1 MKAAGRVLATMIAMV
16 AILLIAVG
24 ADKGLN
30 YLEKIKYEK
39 ECEELYAES
48 HAQAEQLRTQLEEL
62 SQDEAAVETF
72 LHEYAVDDLEDEDE
86 DVLQEF
92 LTASPSE
99 NGSEGSVS
107 DGESVSGD
115 ALSGEADAADV
126 SENDHAFAS
135 GNDSSDRDFSDHMIS
150 GNAVSGGGV
159 SDNAISENGVFGNA
173 VSGNSVSD
181 NTVSGNTVSEN
192 QVFGNRV
199 SGGGISLTTVSGNI
213 LVRPT
218 LRERRLEQSS
228 YMETVEWNEAD
239 QVVIGQS
246 TLDFSDK
253 KIACL
258 GDSIT
263 QAANLEGMEDYQ
275 QYSYPMKL
283 AEILGAEEVVNLGIG
298 GSSIGRYWQDA
309 FVDRYMDIPEDT
321 DLILVMGGTND
332 GFCLHR
338 ENVGN
343 FEERSPRTLI
353 GDLDELMRGLKENY
367 PDAEVVFVTP
377 LPNVLHDILRK
388 DRPELMSQRV
398 IVDSMIALAK
408 EYEFDVIDLYDSNL
422 LDSHDAA
429 VISNYMP
436 DGVHC
441 NPDGY
446 QILAEHIAADLIR
459 LQDSQDEED
468 GEEFREAE
476 GMEMDAA
483 SEQGMESES
492 DAGQNMKSEAI
503 FDQNIESES
512 DSAQNME
519 SVETSESAENTG
531 YKKVPDNI
539 GKDENLEDMADSQDI
554 VDSENIEAAENIDD
568 SEDMTDSKDMTDS
581 RDITELEAEEEFKAR
596 IPTDILKFRERD
608 AAQDRDPIDMEAKK
622 MNEEA
627 ADAQIRKDMTMEVGS
642 YG

>member
-1 MKAAGRVLATMIAMV
+1 MKVAGRILATMIAMV

-30 YLEKIKYEK
+30 YLEKRKYEK
-39 ECEELYAES
+39 ECQELYAEN
-48 HAQAEQLRTQLEEL
+48 HAEAEQLRTQIEEL

-72 LHEYAVDDLEDEDE
+72 LQEYAVADLEDEDE

-92 LTASPSE
+92 LTASSGDNASGENASE
-99 NGSEGSVS
+99 ESVS
-107 DGESVSGD
+107 DGESMPGHM
-115 ALSGEADAADV
+115 LSGEDQVADV
-126 SENDHAFAS
+126 SENDGVAVVS
-135 GNDSSDRDFSDHMIS
+135 GDDILDSS
-150 GNAVSGGGV
+150 
-159 SDNAISENGVFGNA
+159 ISENDVSGNA
-173 VSGNSVSD
+173 VSGNSVSN
-181 NTVSGNTVSEN
+181 NTVSDNTVSEN
-192 QVFGNRV
+192 QVSGNNA
-199 SGGGISLTTVSGNI
+199 SEGGISLTTVSGNI

-239 QVVIGQS
+239 RVVIGQS
-246 TLDFSDK
+246 PLDFSDK

-263 QAANLEGMEDYQ
+263 QAANLENMEDYQ
-275 QYSYPMKL
+275 QYSYPTKL
-283 AEILGAEEVVNLGIG
+283 AEILGAKEVVNLGIG

-309 FVDRYMDIPEDT
+309 YVERYREIPEDT

-343 FEERSPRTLI
+343 FEERAPRTLI

-367 PDAEVVFVTP
+367 PNAEVVFITP

-388 DRPELMSQRV
+388 ERPELMSQRV

-459 LQDSQDEED
+459 LQESPDEED
-468 GEEFREAE
+468 GEAFRETE
-476 GMEMDAA
+476 EMEMEAVSD
-483 SEQGMESES
+483 QNMESES
-492 DAGQNMKSEAI
+492 VSDSAE
-503 FDQNIESES
+503 ESES
-512 DSAQNME
+512 TESTGHKEDLNNM
-519 SVETSESAENTG
+519 
-531 YKKVPDNI
+531 D
-539 GKDENLEDMADSQDI
+539 KDENSENIEDPKDI
-554 VDSENIEAAENIDD
+554 VDSEKIEDAENTDD
-568 SEDMTDSKDMTDS
+568 WEDITDSKDITDLES
-581 RDITELEAEEEFKAR
+581 TEESKSKIL
-596 IPTDILKFRERD
+596 PDILKFQESDTAQSGD
-608 AAQDRDPIDMEAKK
+608 AIDTEDKEAK
-622 MNEEA
+622 EEQA
-627 ADAQIRKDMTMEVGS
+627 ADAQIQRDMKIEVS
-642 YG
+642 TYGQ

>member
-181 NTVSGNTVSEN
+181 NTVSGNTVSGN
-192 QVFGNRV
+192 QVSGNRV

-388 DRPELMSQRV
+388 DRPELLSQRV
-398 IVDSMIALAK
+398 IVDSMIALAR

-459 LQDSQDEED
+459 LQDSQAEEETD
-468 GEEFREAE
+468 Y
-476 GMEMDAA
+476 
-483 SEQGMESES
+483 
-492 DAGQNMKSEAI
+492 K
-503 FDQNIESES
+503 NI
-512 DSAQNME
+512 
-519 SVETSESAENTG
+519 
-531 YKKVPDNI
+531 
-539 GKDENLEDMADSQDI
+539 
-554 VDSENIEAAENIDD
+554 
-568 SEDMTDSKDMTDS
+568 TDSK
-581 RDITELEAEEEFKAR
+581 DITELEAAEDFKSR

-608 AAQDRDPIDMEAKK
+608 TAQDRDPIDMEAKK

>member
-30 YLEKIKYEK
+30 YLERIKYEK

-99 NGSEGSVS
+99 NGAEGSVS

-126 SENDHAFAS
+126 SENAYAFAS
-135 GNDSSDRDFSDHMIS
+135 GNDSSDRDLSDHMIS

-173 VSGNSVSD
+173 ISGNSVSDNTVSD

-192 QVFGNRV
+192 QV

-218 LRERRLEQSS
+218 LRERRLEHSS

-263 QAANLEGMEDYQ
+263 QAANLESMEDYQ
-275 QYSYPMKL
+275 QYSYPTKL
-283 AEILGAEEVVNLGIG
+283 TEILGAEEVVNLGIG

-367 PDAEVVFVTP
+367 PDAEIIFVTP

-388 DRPELMSQRV
+388 DRPELLSQRV
-398 IVDSMIALAK
+398 IVDSMIALAR

-446 QILAEHIAADLIR
+446 RILAEHIAADLIR
-459 LQDSQDEED
+459 LQDSQAEEETD
-468 GEEFREAE
+468 Y
-476 GMEMDAA
+476 
-483 SEQGMESES
+483 
-492 DAGQNMKSEAI
+492 K
-503 FDQNIESES
+503 NI
-512 DSAQNME
+512 
-519 SVETSESAENTG
+519 
-531 YKKVPDNI
+531 
-539 GKDENLEDMADSQDI
+539 
-554 VDSENIEAAENIDD
+554 
-568 SEDMTDSKDMTDS
+568 TDSK
-581 RDITELEAEEEFKAR
+581 DITELEAEEEFKSR

-608 AAQDRDPIDMEAKK
+608 TAQDKDPIDMEAKK

>member
-135 GNDSSDRDFSDHMIS
+135 GNDSSDRDLSDHMIS

-181 NTVSGNTVSEN
+181 NTVSGNTVSGNTVSEN
-192 QVFGNRV
+192 QVSGNRV

-275 QYSYPMKL
+275 QYSYPTKL

-398 IVDSMIALAK
+398 IVDSMIALAR

-446 QILAEHIAADLIR
+446 RILAEHIAADLIR
-459 LQDSQDEED
+459 LQDSQDVED

-476 GMEMDAA
+476 GMEMEAA

-531 YKKVPDNI
+531 YKEVPDNI
-539 GKDENLEDMADSQDI
+539 GKDENLEDIADSQDI

-568 SEDMTDSKDMTDS
+568 SEDMTDS
-581 RDITELEAEEEFKAR
+581 RDITELEAEEEFKSR

-608 AAQDRDPIDMEAKK
+608 TAQDKDPIDMEAKK

>member
-1 MKAAGRVLATMIAMV
+1 MKVAGRILATMIAMV

-30 YLEKIKYEK
+30 YLEKRKYEK
-39 ECEELYAES
+39 ECQELYAEN
-48 HAQAEQLRTQLEEL
+48 HAEAEQLRTQIEEL
-62 SQDEAAVETF
+62 SQDKAAVETF
-72 LHEYAVDDLEDEDE
+72 LQEYAVADLEDEDE

-92 LTASPSE
+92 LTASSGDNASGENASE
-99 NGSEGSVS
+99 ESVS
-107 DGESVSGD
+107 DGESMPGD
-115 ALSGEADAADV
+115 MLSGEDQVADV
-126 SENDHAFAS
+126 SENDGVAVVS
-135 GNDSSDRDFSDHMIS
+135 GDDILDSS
-150 GNAVSGGGV
+150 
-159 SDNAISENGVFGNA
+159 ISENDVSGNA
-173 VSGNSVSD
+173 VSGNSVSN
-181 NTVSGNTVSEN
+181 NTVSDNTVSEN
-192 QVFGNRV
+192 QVSGNNA
-199 SGGGISLTTVSGNI
+199 SEGGISLTTVSGNI

-239 QVVIGQS
+239 RVVIGQS
-246 TLDFSDK
+246 PLDFSDK

-263 QAANLEGMEDYQ
+263 QAANLENMEDYQ
-275 QYSYPMKL
+275 QYSYPTKL
-283 AEILGAEEVVNLGIG
+283 AEILGAKEVVNLGIG

-309 FVDRYMDIPEDT
+309 YVERYREIPEDT

-343 FEERSPRTLI
+343 FEERAPRTLI

-367 PDAEVVFVTP
+367 PNAEVVFITP

-388 DRPELMSQRV
+388 ERPELMSQRV

-459 LQDSQDEED
+459 LQESPDEED
-468 GEEFREAE
+468 GEAFRETE
-476 GMEMDAA
+476 EMEMEAVSD
-483 SEQGMESES
+483 QNMESES
-492 DAGQNMKSEAI
+492 VSDSAE
-503 FDQNIESES
+503 ESES
-512 DSAQNME
+512 TESTGHKEDLNNM
-519 SVETSESAENTG
+519 
-531 YKKVPDNI
+531 D
-539 GKDENLEDMADSQDI
+539 KDENSENIEDPKDI
-554 VDSENIEAAENIDD
+554 VDSEKIEDAENTDD
-568 SEDMTDSKDMTDS
+568 WEDITDSKDITDLES
-581 RDITELEAEEEFKAR
+581 TEESKSKIL
-596 IPTDILKFRERD
+596 PDILKFQESDTAQSGD
-608 AAQDRDPIDMEAKK
+608 AIDTEDKEAK
-622 MNEEA
+622 EEQA
-627 ADAQIRKDMTMEVGS
+627 ADAQIQRDMKIEVS
-642 YG
+642 TYGQ

>member
-1 MKAAGRVLATMIAMV
+1 MKTAGRVLATMIAMV

-30 YLEKIKYEK
+30 YLERIKYEK

-92 LTASPSE
+92 LTASSSE

-115 ALSGEADAADV
+115 MLTVEDQLTDV
-126 SENDHAFAS
+126 SENAHAFES
-135 GNDSSDRDFSDHMIS
+135 GNDSSDRDLSDHMIS

-181 NTVSGNTVSEN
+181 NTVSEN
-192 QVFGNRV
+192 QVSGNRV

-263 QAANLEGMEDYQ
+263 QAANLESMEDYQ
-275 QYSYPMKL
+275 QYSYPTKL

-367 PDAEVVFVTP
+367 PDAEVVFITP

-446 QILAEHIAADLIR
+446 RILAEHIAADLIR
-459 LQDSQDEED
+459 LQDSQAEEETD
-468 GEEFREAE
+468 Y
-476 GMEMDAA
+476 
-483 SEQGMESES
+483 
-492 DAGQNMKSEAI
+492 K
-503 FDQNIESES
+503 NI
-512 DSAQNME
+512 
-519 SVETSESAENTG
+519 
-531 YKKVPDNI
+531 
-539 GKDENLEDMADSQDI
+539 
-554 VDSENIEAAENIDD
+554 
-568 SEDMTDSKDMTDS
+568 TDSK
-581 RDITELEAEEEFKAR
+581 DITELEAVEDFKSR

-608 AAQDRDPIDMEAKK
+608 TAQDKDPIDMEAKK

-627 ADAQIRKDMTMEVGS
+627 ADVQIRKDMTMEVGS

>member
-1 MKAAGRVLATMIAMV
+1 MKTAARVLATMIAMV

-30 YLEKIKYEK
+30 YLERIKYEK

-92 LTASPSE
+92 LTASPSG

-115 ALSGEADAADV
+115 MLTAEDQLTDV
-126 SENDHAFAS
+126 SENAHAFAS

-150 GNAVSGGGV
+150 GNAVSEGDV

-181 NTVSGNTVSEN
+181 NTVSEN
-192 QVFGNRV
+192 QVSGNRV

-275 QYSYPMKL
+275 QYSYPTKL

-353 GDLDELMRGLKENY
+353 GDLNELMRGLKENY

-388 DRPELMSQRV
+388 DRPELMLQRV
-398 IVDSMIALAK
+398 IVDSMIALAR

-446 QILAEHIAADLIR
+446 RILAEHIAADLIR
-459 LQDSQDEED
+459 LQDSQDVED
-468 GEEFREAE
+468 GEEFLEAE
-476 GMEMDAA
+476 
-483 SEQGMESES
+483 GMESES

-531 YKKVPDNI
+531 YKEVPDNI
-539 GKDENLEDMADSQDI
+539 GKDENLEDIADSQDI

-568 SEDMTDSKDMTDS
+568 SEDMTDS
-581 RDITELEAEEEFKAR
+581 RDITELEAAENFKFG

-608 AAQDRDPIDMEAKK
+608 TAQDRDPIDMEAKK
-622 MNEEA
+622 TNEEA
-627 ADAQIRKDMTMEVGS
+627 ADAQIQKDMTMEVGS

>member
-1 MKAAGRVLATMIAMV
+1 MKVAGRILATMIAMV

-30 YLEKIKYEK
+30 YLEKRKYEK
-39 ECEELYAES
+39 ECEELYAEN
-48 HAQAEQLRTQLEEL
+48 HAEAEQLRTQIEEL
-62 SQDEAAVETF
+62 SQDEVAVETF
-72 LHEYAVDDLEDEDE
+72 LQEYAVADPEDEDE

-92 LTASPSE
+92 LTASPGD
-99 NGSEGSVS
+99 NGSGENASEESVS
-107 DGESVSGD
+107 DGESISGD
-115 ALSGEADAADV
+115 MLSGEDIVADV
-126 SENDHAFAS
+126 SQNAVWDNGIS
-135 GNDSSDRDFSDHMIS
+135 GNSIVDNPISDHDRSDHTIS
-150 GNAVSGGGV
+150 GNAFPEKS
-159 SDNAISENGVFGNA
+159 ISENGISGNEI
-173 VSGNSVSD
+173 SENSVSD
-181 NTVSGNTVSEN
+181 NTISEN
-192 QVFGNRV
+192 QVSGNNA

-239 QVVIGQS
+239 QAVIGQS

-263 QAANLEGMEDYQ
+263 QAANLENMEDYQ
-275 QYSYPMKL
+275 QYSYPAKL
-283 AEILGAEEVVNLGIG
+283 AEVLGAKEAVNLGIG

-332 GFCLHR
+332 GFCLHK

-343 FEERSPRTLI
+343 FEERAPRTLI

-367 PDAEVVFVTP
+367 PDAEVVFITP

-388 DRPELMSQRV
+388 ERPELMSQRV
-398 IVDSMIALAK
+398 IVDSMIVLAK

-459 LQDSQDEED
+459 LQDSPDEED
-468 GEEFREAE
+468 AENKDDWEDITDPESTEEA
-476 GMEMDAA
+476 
-483 SEQGMESES
+483 
-492 DAGQNMKSEAI
+492 KSEI
-503 FDQNIESES
+503 L
-512 DSAQNME
+512 
-519 SVETSESAENTG
+519 
-531 YKKVPDNI
+531 P
-539 GKDENLEDMADSQDI
+539 
-554 VDSENIEAAENIDD
+554 
-568 SEDMTDSKDMTDS
+568 
-581 RDITELEAEEEFKAR
+581 
-596 IPTDILKFRERD
+596 DILKFRESNTAKSGD
-608 AAQDRDPIDMEAKK
+608 GIDTEDKEMKE
-622 MNEEA
+622 EEA
-627 ADAQIRKDMTMEVGS
+627 AEAQIQRDMKIEVGT
-642 YG
+642 YGQ

>member
-1 MKAAGRVLATMIAMV
+1 MKVAGRILATMIAMV

-30 YLEKIKYEK
+30 YLEKRKYEK
-39 ECEELYAES
+39 ECQELYAEN
-48 HAQAEQLRTQLEEL
+48 HAEAEQLRTQIEEL

-72 LHEYAVDDLEDEDE
+72 LQEYAVNDPEDEDE

-92 LTASPSE
+92 LTASSGDNASGENASE
-99 NGSEGSVS
+99 ESVS
-107 DGESVSGD
+107 DGESMPGD
-115 ALSGEADAADV
+115 MLSGEDQVADV
-126 SENDHAFAS
+126 SENDGVAVVS
-135 GNDSSDRDFSDHMIS
+135 GDDILDSS
-150 GNAVSGGGV
+150 
-159 SDNAISENGVFGNA
+159 ISENDVSGNA
-173 VSGNSVSD
+173 VSGNSVSN
-181 NTVSGNTVSEN
+181 NTVSDNTVSEN
-192 QVFGNRV
+192 QVSGNNA
-199 SGGGISLTTVSGNI
+199 SEGGISLTTVSGNI

-239 QVVIGQS
+239 RVVIGQS
-246 TLDFSDK
+246 PLDFSDK

-263 QAANLEGMEDYQ
+263 QAANLENMEDYQ
-275 QYSYPMKL
+275 QYSYPTKL
-283 AEILGAEEVVNLGIG
+283 AEILGAKEVVNLGIG

-309 FVDRYMDIPEDT
+309 YVERYREIPEDT

-343 FEERSPRTLI
+343 FEERAPRTLI
-353 GDLDELMRGLKENY
+353 GDLDELMQGLKENY
-367 PDAEVVFVTP
+367 PNAEVVFITP

-388 DRPELMSQRV
+388 ERPELMSQRV

-459 LQDSQDEED
+459 LQDSPDEED
-468 GEEFREAE
+468 
-476 GMEMDAA
+476 
-483 SEQGMESES
+483 
-492 DAGQNMKSEAI
+492 
-503 FDQNIESES
+503 
-512 DSAQNME
+512 
-519 SVETSESAENTG
+519 AEN
-531 YKKVPDNI
+531 
-539 GKDENLEDMADSQDI
+539 KDDWE
-554 VDSENIEAAENIDD
+554 
-568 SEDMTDSKDMTDS
+568 
-581 RDITELEAEEEFKAR
+581 DITDPESTEESKSK
-596 IPTDILKFRERD
+596 ILPDILKFRESNTAKSGD
-608 AAQDRDPIDMEAKK
+608 GIDTEDKEMKE
-622 MNEEA
+622 EEA
-627 ADAQIRKDMTMEVGS
+627 AEAQIQRDMKIEVGT
-642 YG
+642 YGQ

>member
-62 SQDEAAVETF
+62 SQDKAAVETF
-72 LHEYAVDDLEDEDE
+72 LHEYAVDELEDEDE

-115 ALSGEADAADV
+115 MLTAEDQLTDV
-126 SENDHAFAS
+126 SENAHAFAS
-135 GNDSSDRDFSDHMIS
+135 GNDSSDRDLSDHMIS

-181 NTVSGNTVSEN
+181 NTVSDNTVSQN
-192 QVFGNRV
+192 QVSGNLIF
-199 SGGGISLTTVSGNI
+199 GGGISLTTVSGNI

-263 QAANLEGMEDYQ
+263 QAANLESMEDYQ
-275 QYSYPMKL
+275 QYSYPTKL
-283 AEILGAEEVVNLGIG
+283 TEILGAEEVVNLGIG

-398 IVDSMIALAK
+398 IVDSMIALAR

-459 LQDSQDEED
+459 LQDSQAEEETD
-468 GEEFREAE
+468 Y
-476 GMEMDAA
+476 
-483 SEQGMESES
+483 
-492 DAGQNMKSEAI
+492 K
-503 FDQNIESES
+503 NI
-512 DSAQNME
+512 
-519 SVETSESAENTG
+519 
-531 YKKVPDNI
+531 
-539 GKDENLEDMADSQDI
+539 
-554 VDSENIEAAENIDD
+554 
-568 SEDMTDSKDMTDS
+568 TDS
-581 RDITELEAEEEFKAR
+581 RDITELEAAEDFKSR

-608 AAQDRDPIDMEAKK
+608 TAQDKDPIDMEAKK

-627 ADAQIRKDMTMEVGS
+627 ADVQIRKDMTMEVGS

>member
-30 YLEKIKYEK
+30 YLERIKYEK

-126 SENDHAFAS
+126 SENAYAFAS
-135 GNDSSDRDFSDHMIS
+135 GNDSSDRDLSDHMIS

-173 VSGNSVSD
+173 ISGNSVSDNTVSD

-192 QVFGNRV
+192 QV

-218 LRERRLEQSS
+218 LRERRLEHSS

-367 PDAEVVFVTP
+367 PDAEIIFVTP

-388 DRPELMSQRV
+388 DRPELLSQRV
-398 IVDSMIALAK
+398 IVDSMIALAR

-446 QILAEHIAADLIR
+446 RILAEHIAADLIR
-459 LQDSQDEED
+459 LQDSQAEEETD
-468 GEEFREAE
+468 Y
-476 GMEMDAA
+476 
-483 SEQGMESES
+483 
-492 DAGQNMKSEAI
+492 K
-503 FDQNIESES
+503 NI
-512 DSAQNME
+512 
-519 SVETSESAENTG
+519 
-531 YKKVPDNI
+531 
-539 GKDENLEDMADSQDI
+539 
-554 VDSENIEAAENIDD
+554 
-568 SEDMTDSKDMTDS
+568 TDS
-581 RDITELEAEEEFKAR
+581 RDITELEAAEDFKSR

-608 AAQDRDPIDMEAKK
+608 TAQDRDPIDMEAKK

>member
-1 MKAAGRVLATMIAMV
+1 MKVAGRILATMIAMV

-30 YLEKIKYEK
+30 YLEKRKYEK
-39 ECEELYAES
+39 ECEELYAEN
-48 HAQAEQLRTQLEEL
+48 HAEAEQLRTQIEEL
-62 SQDEAAVETF
+62 SQDEVAVETF
-72 LHEYAVDDLEDEDE
+72 LQEYAVADPEDEDE

-92 LTASPSE
+92 LTASPGD
-99 NGSEGSVS
+99 NGSGENASEESVS
-107 DGESVSGD
+107 DGESISGD
-115 ALSGEADAADV
+115 MLSGEDIVADV
-126 SENDHAFAS
+126 SQNAVWDNGIS
-135 GNDSSDRDFSDHMIS
+135 GNSIVDNPISDHDRSDHTIS
-150 GNAVSGGGV
+150 GNAFPEKS
-159 SDNAISENGVFGNA
+159 ISENGISGNEI
-173 VSGNSVSD
+173 SENSVSD
-181 NTVSGNTVSEN
+181 NTISEN
-192 QVFGNRV
+192 QVSGNNA

-239 QVVIGQS
+239 QAVIGQS

-263 QAANLEGMEDYQ
+263 QAANLENMEDYQ
-275 QYSYPMKL
+275 QYSYPAKL
-283 AEILGAEEVVNLGIG
+283 AEVLGAKEVVNLGIG

-309 FVDRYMDIPEDT
+309 FVERYMDIPEDT

-332 GFCLHR
+332 GFCLHK

-343 FEERSPRTLI
+343 FEERAPRTLI

-367 PDAEVVFVTP
+367 PDAEVVFITP

-388 DRPELMSQRV
+388 ERPELMSQRV
-398 IVDSMIALAK
+398 IVDSMIVLAK

-459 LQDSQDEED
+459 LQDSLDEED
-468 GEEFREAE
+468 AENKDDWEDITDPESTEEA
-476 GMEMDAA
+476 
-483 SEQGMESES
+483 
-492 DAGQNMKSEAI
+492 KSEI
-503 FDQNIESES
+503 L
-512 DSAQNME
+512 
-519 SVETSESAENTG
+519 
-531 YKKVPDNI
+531 P
-539 GKDENLEDMADSQDI
+539 
-554 VDSENIEAAENIDD
+554 
-568 SEDMTDSKDMTDS
+568 
-581 RDITELEAEEEFKAR
+581 
-596 IPTDILKFRERD
+596 DILKFRESNTAKSGD
-608 AAQDRDPIDMEAKK
+608 GIDDSVK
-622 MNEEA
+622 
-627 ADAQIRKDMTMEVGS
+627 
-642 YG
+642 

>member
-1 MKAAGRVLATMIAMV
+1 MKVAGRILATMIAMV

-30 YLEKIKYEK
+30 YLEKRKYEK
-39 ECEELYAES
+39 ECQELYAEN
-48 HAQAEQLRTQLEEL
+48 HAEAEQLRTQIEEL
-62 SQDEAAVETF
+62 SQDKAAVETF
-72 LHEYAVDDLEDEDE
+72 LQEYAVADLEDEDE

-92 LTASPSE
+92 LTASSGDNASGENASE
-99 NGSEGSVS
+99 ESVS
-107 DGESVSGD
+107 DGESMPGD
-115 ALSGEADAADV
+115 MLSGEDQVADV
-126 SENDHAFAS
+126 SENDGVAVVS
-135 GNDSSDRDFSDHMIS
+135 GDDILDSS
-150 GNAVSGGGV
+150 
-159 SDNAISENGVFGNA
+159 ISENDVSGNA
-173 VSGNSVSD
+173 VSGNSVSN
-181 NTVSGNTVSEN
+181 NTVSDNTVSEN
-192 QVFGNRV
+192 QVSGNNA
-199 SGGGISLTTVSGNI
+199 SEGGISLTTVSGNI

-239 QVVIGQS
+239 RVVIGQS
-246 TLDFSDK
+246 PLDFSDK

-263 QAANLEGMEDYQ
+263 QAANLENMEDYQ
-275 QYSYPMKL
+275 QYSYPTKL
-283 AEILGAEEVVNLGIG
+283 AEILGAKEVVNLGIG

-309 FVDRYMDIPEDT
+309 YVERYREIPEDT

-343 FEERSPRTLI
+343 FEERAPRTLI

-367 PDAEVVFVTP
+367 PNAEVVFITP

-388 DRPELMSQRV
+388 ERPELMSQRV

-408 EYEFDVIDLYDSNL
+408 EYEFNVIDLYDSNL

-459 LQDSQDEED
+459 LQESPDEED
-468 GEEFREAE
+468 GEAFRETE
-476 GMEMDAA
+476 EMEMEAVSD
-483 SEQGMESES
+483 QNMESES
-492 DAGQNMKSEAI
+492 VSDSAE
-503 FDQNIESES
+503 ESES
-512 DSAQNME
+512 TESTGHKEDLNNM
-519 SVETSESAENTG
+519 
-531 YKKVPDNI
+531 D
-539 GKDENLEDMADSQDI
+539 KDENSENIEDPKDI
-554 VDSENIEAAENIDD
+554 VDSEKIEDAENTDD
-568 SEDMTDSKDMTDS
+568 WEDITDSKDITDLES
-581 RDITELEAEEEFKAR
+581 TEESKSKIL
-596 IPTDILKFRERD
+596 PDILKFQESDTAQSGD
-608 AAQDRDPIDMEAKK
+608 AIDTEDKETK
-622 MNEEA
+622 EEQA
-627 ADAQIRKDMTMEVGS
+627 ADAQIQRDMKIEVS
-642 YG
+642 TYGQ

>member
-1 MKAAGRVLATMIAMV
+1 MKVAGRILATMIAMV

-30 YLEKIKYEK
+30 YLEKRKYEK
-39 ECEELYAES
+39 ECEELYAEN
-48 HAQAEQLRTQLEEL
+48 HAEAEQLRTQIEEL

-72 LHEYAVDDLEDEDE
+72 LQEYAVADPEDEDE

-92 LTASPSE
+92 LTASPGD
-99 NGSEGSVS
+99 NGSGENASEESVS
-107 DGESVSGD
+107 DGESISGD
-115 ALSGEADAADV
+115 MLSGEDIVADV
-126 SENDHAFAS
+126 SQNAVWDNGIS
-135 GNDSSDRDFSDHMIS
+135 GNSIVDNPISDHDRSDHTIS
-150 GNAVSGGGV
+150 GNAFPEKS
-159 SDNAISENGVFGNA
+159 ISENGISGNEI
-173 VSGNSVSD
+173 SENSVSD
-181 NTVSGNTVSEN
+181 NTISEN
-192 QVFGNRV
+192 QVSGNNA

-239 QVVIGQS
+239 QAVIGQS

-263 QAANLEGMEDYQ
+263 QAANLENMEDYQ
-275 QYSYPMKL
+275 QYSYPAKL
-283 AEILGAEEVVNLGIG
+283 AEVLGAKEVVNLGIG

-309 FVDRYMDIPEDT
+309 FVERYMDIPEDT

-332 GFCLHR
+332 GFCLHK

-343 FEERSPRTLI
+343 FEERAPRTLI
-353 GDLDELMRGLKENY
+353 GDLAELMRGLKENY
-367 PDAEVVFVTP
+367 PDAEVVFITP

-388 DRPELMSQRV
+388 ERPELMSQRV
-398 IVDSMIALAK
+398 IVDSMIVLAK

-459 LQDSQDEED
+459 LQDLLDEED
-468 GEEFREAE
+468 AENKDDWEDITDPESTEEA
-476 GMEMDAA
+476 
-483 SEQGMESES
+483 
-492 DAGQNMKSEAI
+492 KSEI
-503 FDQNIESES
+503 L
-512 DSAQNME
+512 
-519 SVETSESAENTG
+519 
-531 YKKVPDNI
+531 P
-539 GKDENLEDMADSQDI
+539 
-554 VDSENIEAAENIDD
+554 
-568 SEDMTDSKDMTDS
+568 
-581 RDITELEAEEEFKAR
+581 
-596 IPTDILKFRERD
+596 DILKFRESNTAKSGD
-608 AAQDRDPIDMEAKK
+608 GIDTEDKEMKE
-622 MNEEA
+622 EEA
-627 ADAQIRKDMTMEVGS
+627 AEAQIQRDMKIEVGT
-642 YG
+642 YGQ

>member
-1 MKAAGRVLATMIAMV
+1 MKVAGRILATMIAMV

-30 YLEKIKYEK
+30 YLEKRKYEK
-39 ECEELYAES
+39 ECQELYAEN
-48 HAQAEQLRTQLEEL
+48 HAEAEQLRTQIEEL

-72 LHEYAVDDLEDEDE
+72 LQEYAVNDPENEDE

-92 LTASPSE
+92 LTASPEE
-99 NGSEGSVS
+99 NVSVS
-107 DGESVSGD
+107 DDSISD
-115 ALSGEADAADV
+115 DDLSD
-126 SENDHAFAS
+126 N
-135 GNDSSDRDFSDHMIS
+135 MIS
-150 GNAVSGGGV
+150 GNAVSG
-159 SDNAISENGVFGNA
+159 NNISGNSISGNDI
-173 VSGNSVSD
+173 SGNSVSD
-181 NTVSGNTVSEN
+181 NSVSENTVSEN
-192 QVFGNRV
+192 QVAANTV
-199 SGGGISLTTVSGNI
+199 SEGGISLSTISGNI

-218 LRERRLEQSS
+218 LRERRLESSS

-263 QAANLEGMEDYQ
+263 QAANLENMEDYQ
-275 QYSYPMKL
+275 QYSYPTKL
-283 AEILGAEEVVNLGIG
+283 AEILGAKEVVNLGIG

-309 FVDRYMDIPEDT
+309 YVERYMEIPEDT

-332 GFCLHR
+332 GFCLHK

-343 FEERSPRTLI
+343 FEERAPRTLI

-367 PDAEVVFVTP
+367 PDAEVVFITP

-388 DRPELMSQRV
+388 ERPELMSQRV
-398 IVDSMIALAK
+398 IVDSMMVLAK

-459 LQDSQDEED
+459 LQDSPDEED
-468 GEEFREAE
+468 
-476 GMEMDAA
+476 
-483 SEQGMESES
+483 
-492 DAGQNMKSEAI
+492 
-503 FDQNIESES
+503 
-512 DSAQNME
+512 
-519 SVETSESAENTG
+519 AENT
-531 YKKVPDNI
+531 D
-539 GKDENLEDMADSQDI
+539 DWEDI
-554 VDSENIEAAENIDD
+554 
-568 SEDMTDSKDMTDS
+568 TDSKDITDLES
-581 RDITELEAEEEFKAR
+581 TEESKSKIL
-596 IPTDILKFRERD
+596 PDILKFRESDTAQSGD
-608 AAQDRDPIDMEAKK
+608 AIDTEDKETK
-622 MNEEA
+622 EEQA
-627 ADAQIRKDMTMEVGS
+627 ADAQIQRDMKIEVS
-642 YG
+642 TYGQ

>member
-30 YLEKIKYEK
+30 YLERIKYEK

-99 NGSEGSVS
+99 NGAEGSVS

-115 ALSGEADAADV
+115 ALSGEADATDV

-135 GNDSSDRDFSDHMIS
+135 GNDSSDRDLSDHMIS

-192 QVFGNRV
+192 QV

-263 QAANLEGMEDYQ
+263 QAANLESMEDYQ
-275 QYSYPMKL
+275 QYSYPTKL
-283 AEILGAEEVVNLGIG
+283 TEILGAEEVVNLGIG

-398 IVDSMIALAK
+398 IVDSMIALAR

-446 QILAEHIAADLIR
+446 RILAEHIAADLIR
-459 LQDSQDEED
+459 LQDSQAEEETD
-468 GEEFREAE
+468 Y
-476 GMEMDAA
+476 
-483 SEQGMESES
+483 
-492 DAGQNMKSEAI
+492 K
-503 FDQNIESES
+503 NI
-512 DSAQNME
+512 
-519 SVETSESAENTG
+519 
-531 YKKVPDNI
+531 
-539 GKDENLEDMADSQDI
+539 
-554 VDSENIEAAENIDD
+554 
-568 SEDMTDSKDMTDS
+568 TDSK
-581 RDITELEAEEEFKAR
+581 DITELEAAEDFKSR

-608 AAQDRDPIDMEAKK
+608 TAQDRDPIDMEAKK

-627 ADAQIRKDMTMEVGS
+627 ADVQIRKDMTMEVGS

>member
-1 MKAAGRVLATMIAMV
+1 MKVAGRILATMIAMV

-30 YLEKIKYEK
+30 YLEKRKYEK
-39 ECEELYAES
+39 ECQELYAEN
-48 HAQAEQLRTQLEEL
+48 HAEAEQLRTQIEEL

-72 LHEYAVDDLEDEDE
+72 LQEYAVNDPENEDE

-92 LTASPSE
+92 LTTSPEE
-99 NGSEGSVS
+99 NVSVS
-107 DGESVSGD
+107 DDSISD
-115 ALSGEADAADV
+115 DDLSD
-126 SENDHAFAS
+126 N
-135 GNDSSDRDFSDHMIS
+135 MIS
-150 GNAVSGGGV
+150 GNAVSG
-159 SDNAISENGVFGNA
+159 NNISGNSISGNDI
-173 VSGNSVSD
+173 SGNSVSD
-181 NTVSGNTVSEN
+181 NSVSENTVSEN
-192 QVFGNRV
+192 QVAANTV
-199 SGGGISLTTVSGNI
+199 SEGGISLSTISGNI

-218 LRERRLEQSS
+218 LRERRLESSS

-263 QAANLEGMEDYQ
+263 QAANLENMEDYQ
-275 QYSYPMKL
+275 LYSYPTKL
-283 AEILGAEEVVNLGIG
+283 AEILGAKEVVNLGIG

-309 FVDRYMDIPEDT
+309 YVERYMEIPEDT

-332 GFCLHR
+332 GFCLHK

-343 FEERSPRTLI
+343 FEERAPRTLI

-367 PDAEVVFVTP
+367 PDAEVVFITP

-388 DRPELMSQRV
+388 ERPELMSQRV
-398 IVDSMIALAK
+398 IVDSMMVLAK

-459 LQDSQDEED
+459 LQDSPDEED
-468 GEEFREAE
+468 
-476 GMEMDAA
+476 
-483 SEQGMESES
+483 
-492 DAGQNMKSEAI
+492 
-503 FDQNIESES
+503 
-512 DSAQNME
+512 
-519 SVETSESAENTG
+519 AENT
-531 YKKVPDNI
+531 D
-539 GKDENLEDMADSQDI
+539 DWEDI
-554 VDSENIEAAENIDD
+554 
-568 SEDMTDSKDMTDS
+568 TDSKDITDLES
-581 RDITELEAEEEFKAR
+581 TEESKSKIL
-596 IPTDILKFRERD
+596 PDILKFRESDTAQSGD
-608 AAQDRDPIDMEAKK
+608 AIDTEDKETK
-622 MNEEA
+622 EEQA
-627 ADAQIRKDMTMEVGS
+627 ADAQIQRDMKIEVS
-642 YG
+642 TYGQ

>member
-1 MKAAGRVLATMIAMV
+1 MKVAGRILATMIAMV

-30 YLEKIKYEK
+30 YLEKRKYEK
-39 ECEELYAES
+39 ECQELYAEN
-48 HAQAEQLRTQLEEL
+48 HAEAEQLRTQIEEL

-72 LHEYAVDDLEDEDE
+72 LQEYAVNDPENEDE

-92 LTASPSE
+92 LTASPEE
-99 NGSEGSVS
+99 NVSVS
-107 DGESVSGD
+107 DDSISD
-115 ALSGEADAADV
+115 DDLSD
-126 SENDHAFAS
+126 N
-135 GNDSSDRDFSDHMIS
+135 MIS
-150 GNAVSGGGV
+150 GNAVSG
-159 SDNAISENGVFGNA
+159 NNISGNSISGNDI
-173 VSGNSVSD
+173 SGNSVSD
-181 NTVSGNTVSEN
+181 NSVSENTVSEN
-192 QVFGNRV
+192 QVAANTV
-199 SGGGISLTTVSGNI
+199 SEGGISLSTISGNI

-218 LRERRLEQSS
+218 LRERRLESSS

-263 QAANLEGMEDYQ
+263 QAANLENMEDYQ
-275 QYSYPMKL
+275 QYSYPTKL
-283 AEILGAEEVVNLGIG
+283 AEILGAKEVVNLGIG

-309 FVDRYMDIPEDT
+309 YVERYMEIPEDT

-332 GFCLHR
+332 GFCLHK

-343 FEERSPRTLI
+343 FEERAPRTLI

-367 PDAEVVFVTP
+367 PDAEVVFITP

-388 DRPELMSQRV
+388 ERPELMSQRV
-398 IVDSMIALAK
+398 IVDSMMVLAK

-459 LQDSQDEED
+459 LQDSPDEED
-468 GEEFREAE
+468 AENKDDWEDITDPESTEEA
-476 GMEMDAA
+476 
-483 SEQGMESES
+483 
-492 DAGQNMKSEAI
+492 KSEI
-503 FDQNIESES
+503 L
-512 DSAQNME
+512 
-519 SVETSESAENTG
+519 
-531 YKKVPDNI
+531 P
-539 GKDENLEDMADSQDI
+539 
-554 VDSENIEAAENIDD
+554 
-568 SEDMTDSKDMTDS
+568 
-581 RDITELEAEEEFKAR
+581 
-596 IPTDILKFRERD
+596 DILKFRESNTAKSGD
-608 AAQDRDPIDMEAKK
+608 GIDTEDKEMKE
-622 MNEEA
+622 EEA
-627 ADAQIRKDMTMEVGS
+627 AEAQIQRDMKIEVGT
-642 YG
+642 YGQ

>member
-1 MKAAGRVLATMIAMV
+1 MKVAGRILATMIAMV

-30 YLEKIKYEK
+30 YLEKRKYEK
-39 ECEELYAES
+39 ECEELYAEN
-48 HAQAEQLRTQLEEL
+48 HAEAEQLRTQIEEL
-62 SQDEAAVETF
+62 SQDEVAVETF
-72 LHEYAVDDLEDEDE
+72 LQEYAVADPEDEDE

-92 LTASPSE
+92 LTASPGD
-99 NGSEGSVS
+99 NGSGENASEESVS
-107 DGESVSGD
+107 DGESISGD
-115 ALSGEADAADV
+115 MLSGEDIVADV
-126 SENDHAFAS
+126 SQNAVWDNGIS
-135 GNDSSDRDFSDHMIS
+135 GNSIVDNPISDHDRSDHTIS
-150 GNAVSGGGV
+150 GNAFPEKS
-159 SDNAISENGVFGNA
+159 ISENGISGNEI
-173 VSGNSVSD
+173 SENSVSD
-181 NTVSGNTVSEN
+181 NTISEN
-192 QVFGNRV
+192 QVSGNNA

-239 QVVIGQS
+239 QAVIGQS

-263 QAANLEGMEDYQ
+263 QAANLENMEDYQ
-275 QYSYPMKL
+275 QYSYLAKL
-283 AEILGAEEVVNLGIG
+283 AEVLGAKEVVNLGIG

-309 FVDRYMDIPEDT
+309 FVERYMDIPEDT

-332 GFCLHR
+332 GFCLHK

-343 FEERSPRTLI
+343 FEERAPRTLI

-367 PDAEVVFVTP
+367 PDAEVVFITP

-388 DRPELMSQRV
+388 ERPELMSQRV
-398 IVDSMIALAK
+398 IVDSMIVLAK

-459 LQDSQDEED
+459 LQDSLDEED
-468 GEEFREAE
+468 AENKDDWEDITDPESTEEA
-476 GMEMDAA
+476 
-483 SEQGMESES
+483 
-492 DAGQNMKSEAI
+492 KSEI
-503 FDQNIESES
+503 L
-512 DSAQNME
+512 
-519 SVETSESAENTG
+519 
-531 YKKVPDNI
+531 P
-539 GKDENLEDMADSQDI
+539 
-554 VDSENIEAAENIDD
+554 
-568 SEDMTDSKDMTDS
+568 
-581 RDITELEAEEEFKAR
+581 
-596 IPTDILKFRERD
+596 DILKFRESNTAKSGD
-608 AAQDRDPIDMEAKK
+608 GIDTEDKEMKE
-622 MNEEA
+622 EEA
-627 ADAQIRKDMTMEVGS
+627 AEAQIQRDMKIEVGT
-642 YG
+642 YGQ

>member
-30 YLEKIKYEK
+30 YLERIKYEK

-99 NGSEGSVS
+99 NGAEGSVS

-126 SENDHAFAS
+126 SENAYAFAS
-135 GNDSSDRDFSDHMIS
+135 GNDSSDRDLSDHMIS

-173 VSGNSVSD
+173 ISGNSVSDNTVSD

-192 QVFGNRV
+192 QVSR
-199 SGGGISLTTVSGNI
+199 GGISLTTVSGNI

-218 LRERRLEQSS
+218 LRERRLEHSS

-263 QAANLEGMEDYQ
+263 QAANLESMEDYQ
-275 QYSYPMKL
+275 QYSYPTKL
-283 AEILGAEEVVNLGIG
+283 TEILGAEEVVNLGIG

-367 PDAEVVFVTP
+367 PDAEIIFVTP

-388 DRPELMSQRV
+388 DRPELLSQRV
-398 IVDSMIALAK
+398 IVDSMIALAR

-446 QILAEHIAADLIR
+446 RILAEHIAADLIR
-459 LQDSQDEED
+459 LQDSQAEEETD
-468 GEEFREAE
+468 Y
-476 GMEMDAA
+476 
-483 SEQGMESES
+483 
-492 DAGQNMKSEAI
+492 K
-503 FDQNIESES
+503 NI
-512 DSAQNME
+512 
-519 SVETSESAENTG
+519 
-531 YKKVPDNI
+531 
-539 GKDENLEDMADSQDI
+539 
-554 VDSENIEAAENIDD
+554 
-568 SEDMTDSKDMTDS
+568 TDSK
-581 RDITELEAEEEFKAR
+581 DITELEAEEEFKSR

-608 AAQDRDPIDMEAKK
+608 TAQDKDPIDMEAKK

>member
-99 NGSEGSVS
+99 NGAEGSVS

-181 NTVSGNTVSEN
+181 NTVSDNTVSGNTVSEN
-192 QVFGNRV
+192 QV

-218 LRERRLEQSS
+218 LRERRLEHSS

-263 QAANLEGMEDYQ
+263 QAANLESMEDYQ
-275 QYSYPMKL
+275 QYSYPTKL
-283 AEILGAEEVVNLGIG
+283 TEILGAEEVVNLGIG

-388 DRPELMSQRV
+388 ERPELMSQRV
-398 IVDSMIALAK
+398 IVDSMIVLAK

-446 QILAEHIAADLIR
+446 RILAEHIAADLIR
-459 LQDSQDEED
+459 LQDSQAEE
-468 GEEFREAE
+468 
-476 GMEMDAA
+476 
-483 SEQGMESES
+483 
-492 DAGQNMKSEAI
+492 
-503 FDQNIESES
+503 
-512 DSAQNME
+512 
-519 SVETSESAENTG
+519 ETD
-531 YKKVPDNI
+531 YK
-539 GKDENLEDMADSQDI
+539 DI
-554 VDSENIEAAENIDD
+554 
-568 SEDMTDSKDMTDS
+568 TDS
-581 RDITELEAEEEFKAR
+581 RDITELEAAEDFKSR

-608 AAQDRDPIDMEAKK
+608 TAQDKDPIDMEAKK

>member
-99 NGSEGSVS
+99 NGAEGSVS

-126 SENDHAFAS
+126 SENAYAFAS
-135 GNDSSDRDFSDHMIS
+135 GNDSSDRDLSDHMIS

-173 VSGNSVSD
+173 ISGNSVSDNTVSD

-192 QVFGNRV
+192 QV

-218 LRERRLEQSS
+218 LRERRLEHSS

-263 QAANLEGMEDYQ
+263 QAANLESMEDYQ
-275 QYSYPMKL
+275 QYSYPTKL

-367 PDAEVVFVTP
+367 PDAEIIFVTP

-388 DRPELMSQRV
+388 DRPELLSQRV
-398 IVDSMIALAK
+398 IVDSMIALAR

-459 LQDSQDEED
+459 LQDSQAEE
-468 GEEFREAE
+468 
-476 GMEMDAA
+476 
-483 SEQGMESES
+483 
-492 DAGQNMKSEAI
+492 
-503 FDQNIESES
+503 
-512 DSAQNME
+512 
-519 SVETSESAENTG
+519 ETD
-531 YKKVPDNI
+531 YK
-539 GKDENLEDMADSQDI
+539 DI
-554 VDSENIEAAENIDD
+554 
-568 SEDMTDSKDMTDS
+568 TDS
-581 RDITELEAEEEFKAR
+581 RDITELEAAEDFMSR

-608 AAQDRDPIDMEAKK
+608 TAQDRDPIDMEAKK

-627 ADAQIRKDMTMEVGS
+627 ADVQIRKDMTMEVGS

>member
-181 NTVSGNTVSEN
+181 NTVSGNTVSGN
-192 QVFGNRV
+192 QVSGNRV

-275 QYSYPMKL
+275 QYSYPTKL

-388 DRPELMSQRV
+388 DRPELLSQRV
-398 IVDSMIALAK
+398 IVDSMIALAR

-459 LQDSQDEED
+459 LQDSQAEE
-468 GEEFREAE
+468 
-476 GMEMDAA
+476 
-483 SEQGMESES
+483 
-492 DAGQNMKSEAI
+492 
-503 FDQNIESES
+503 
-512 DSAQNME
+512 
-519 SVETSESAENTG
+519 ETD
-531 YKKVPDNI
+531 YK
-539 GKDENLEDMADSQDI
+539 DI
-554 VDSENIEAAENIDD
+554 
-568 SEDMTDSKDMTDS
+568 TDS
-581 RDITELEAEEEFKAR
+581 RDITELEAEEEFKSR

-608 AAQDRDPIDMEAKK
+608 TAQDKDPIDMEAKK

>member
-1 MKAAGRVLATMIAMV
+1 MKTAGRVLATMIAMV

-30 YLEKIKYEK
+30 YLERIKYEK

-92 LTASPSE
+92 LTASPSG

-115 ALSGEADAADV
+115 MLTAEDQLTDV
-126 SENDHAFAS
+126 SENAHAFAS

-150 GNAVSGGGV
+150 GNA
-159 SDNAISENGVFGNA
+159 
-173 VSGNSVSD
+173 
-181 NTVSGNTVSEN
+181 
-192 QVFGNRV
+192 V

-263 QAANLEGMEDYQ
+263 QAANLESMEDYQ
-275 QYSYPMKL
+275 QYSYPTKL

-398 IVDSMIALAK
+398 IVDSMIALAR

-446 QILAEHIAADLIR
+446 RILAEHIAADLIR
-459 LQDSQDEED
+459 LQDSQDVED

-476 GMEMDAA
+476 GMEMEAA
-483 SEQGMESES
+483 SEQGMESEL

-503 FDQNIESES
+503 FHQNIESES

-531 YKKVPDNI
+531 YKEVPDNI
-539 GKDENLEDMADSQDI
+539 GKDENLEDIADSQEIVDLENI

-568 SEDMTDSKDMTDS
+568 SEDMTDS
-581 RDITELEAEEEFKAR
+581 RDITELEAAENFKSG

-608 AAQDRDPIDMEAKK
+608 TAQDRDPIDMEAKK

-627 ADAQIRKDMTMEVGS
+627 ADAQIQKDMTMEVGS

>member
-30 YLEKIKYEK
+30 YLERIKYEK

-72 LHEYAVDDLEDEDE
+72 LHEYAMDDLEDEDE

-181 NTVSGNTVSEN
+181 NTVSGNTVSEK
-192 QVFGNRV
+192 QVSGNRV

-263 QAANLEGMEDYQ
+263 QAANLESMEDYQ
-275 QYSYPMKL
+275 QYSYPTKL

-459 LQDSQDEED
+459 LQDSQDVED

-476 GMEMDAA
+476 GMEMEAA

-531 YKKVPDNI
+531 YKEVPDNI
-539 GKDENLEDMADSQDI
+539 GKVENLEDMADSQDIVDSKNI

-568 SEDMTDSKDMTDS
+568 SEDMTDS
-581 RDITELEAEEEFKAR
+581 RDITELEAAEDFKSR

-608 AAQDRDPIDMEAKK
+608 TAQDRDSIDMEAKK

-627 ADAQIRKDMTMEVGS
+627 ADAQIQKDMTMEVGS

>member
-1 MKAAGRVLATMIAMV
+1 MKTAGRVLATMIAMV

-181 NTVSGNTVSEN
+181 NTVSDNTVSGNTVSEN
-192 QVFGNRV
+192 QV

-263 QAANLEGMEDYQ
+263 QAANLESMEDYQ
-275 QYSYPMKL
+275 QYSYPTKL
-283 AEILGAEEVVNLGIG
+283 TEILGAEEVVNLGIG

-398 IVDSMIALAK
+398 IVDSMIALAR

-459 LQDSQDEED
+459 LQDSQAEE
-468 GEEFREAE
+468 
-476 GMEMDAA
+476 
-483 SEQGMESES
+483 
-492 DAGQNMKSEAI
+492 
-503 FDQNIESES
+503 
-512 DSAQNME
+512 
-519 SVETSESAENTG
+519 ETD
-531 YKKVPDNI
+531 YK
-539 GKDENLEDMADSQDI
+539 DI
-554 VDSENIEAAENIDD
+554 
-568 SEDMTDSKDMTDS
+568 TDS
-581 RDITELEAEEEFKAR
+581 RDITELEAAEDFKSR

-608 AAQDRDPIDMEAKK
+608 TAQDKDPIDMEAKK

-627 ADAQIRKDMTMEVGS
+627 ADVQIRKDMTMEVGS

>member
-135 GNDSSDRDFSDHMIS
+135 GNDSSDRDLSDHMIS

-192 QVFGNRV
+192 QVSGNRV

-343 FEERSPRTLI
+343 FEERSSRTLI

-398 IVDSMIALAK
+398 IVDSMIALAR

-476 GMEMDAA
+476 GMEMEAA
-483 SEQGMESES
+483 SEQGMES
-492 DAGQNMKSEAI
+492 
-503 FDQNIESES
+503 
-512 DSAQNME
+512 
-519 SVETSESAENTG
+519 VETPESAENTG
-531 YKKVPDNI
+531 YKEVPDNI
-539 GKDENLEDMADSQDI
+539 GKDENLEDIADSQDIVDSKNI

-568 SEDMTDSKDMTDS
+568 SEDMTDS
-581 RDITELEAEEEFKAR
+581 RDITELEAEEEFKSR

-608 AAQDRDPIDMEAKK
+608 TAQDKDPIDMEAKK

>member
-1 MKAAGRVLATMIAMV
+1 MKTAGRVLATMIAMV

-30 YLEKIKYEK
+30 YLERIKYEK

-92 LTASPSE
+92 LTASPSG

-115 ALSGEADAADV
+115 MLTAEDQLTDV
-126 SENDHAFAS
+126 SENAHAFAS

-150 GNAVSGGGV
+150 GNA
-159 SDNAISENGVFGNA
+159 
-173 VSGNSVSD
+173 
-181 NTVSGNTVSEN
+181 
-192 QVFGNRV
+192 V

-263 QAANLEGMEDYQ
+263 QAANLESMEDYQ
-275 QYSYPMKL
+275 QYSYPAKL

-353 GDLDELMRGLKENY
+353 GDLNELMRGLKENY

-398 IVDSMIALAK
+398 IVDSMIALAR

-446 QILAEHIAADLIR
+446 RILAEHIAADLIR
-459 LQDSQDEED
+459 LQDSQDVED
-468 GEEFREAE
+468 GEEFLEAE
-476 GMEMDAA
+476 GMEMEAA

-531 YKKVPDNI
+531 YKEVPDNI
-539 GKDENLEDMADSQDI
+539 GKDENLEDIADSQDI

-568 SEDMTDSKDMTDS
+568 SEDMTDS
-581 RDITELEAEEEFKAR
+581 RDITELEAAENFKSR

-608 AAQDRDPIDMEAKK
+608 TAQDRDPIDMEAKK

-627 ADAQIRKDMTMEVGS
+627 ADAQIQKDMTMEVGS

>member
-1 MKAAGRVLATMIAMV
+1 MKTAARVLATMIAMV

-30 YLEKIKYEK
+30 YLERIKYEK

-86 DVLQEF
+86 DEDVLQEF
-92 LTASPSE
+92 LTASPSG

-115 ALSGEADAADV
+115 MLTAEDQLTDV
-126 SENDHAFAS
+126 SENAHAFAS

-150 GNAVSGGGV
+150 GNAVSGGDI
-159 SDNAISENGVFGNA
+159 SDHAISENGVFGNA

-181 NTVSGNTVSEN
+181 NTVSEN
-192 QVFGNRV
+192 QVSGNRV

-275 QYSYPMKL
+275 QYSYPTKL

-353 GDLDELMRGLKENY
+353 GDLNELMRGLKENY

-398 IVDSMIALAK
+398 IVDSMIALAR

-446 QILAEHIAADLIR
+446 RILAEHIAADLIR
-459 LQDSQDEED
+459 LQDSQDVED
-468 GEEFREAE
+468 GEEFLEAE
-476 GMEMDAA
+476 
-483 SEQGMESES
+483 GMESES

-519 SVETSESAENTG
+519 SVETSESVENTG
-531 YKKVPDNI
+531 YKEVPDNI
-539 GKDENLEDMADSQDI
+539 GKDENLEDIADSQDI

-568 SEDMTDSKDMTDS
+568 SEDMTDS
-581 RDITELEAEEEFKAR
+581 RDITELEAAENFKFG

-608 AAQDRDPIDMEAKK
+608 TAQDRDPIDMEAKK
-622 MNEEA
+622 TNEEA
-627 ADAQIRKDMTMEVGS
+627 ADAQIQKDMTMEVGS